1 MKKIA
6 GAAALLLGVLAV
18 ATPGVRAALGRALS
32 LLATGQLAQ
41 FRLYLQSLG
50 KWAPVLSIG
59 LMIAEAIA
67 IPVPV
72 TIVMVANGLVFGVW
86 RGALVSVAG
95 GFAGALAAY
104 AIGRWVGRRLLE
116 QLVPAS
122 SFRWADGLMTRYGNW
137 AIVLERWIPGV
148 PGDPISYVAGLTR
161 VPVLPFLA
169 LTMVGLVPANLA
181 VAFLGSQIASDVPMW
196 YWVSGLLLAGAIWL
210 GWGIARRRQ
219 RSAALDVPANRES
232 L

>member
-1 MKKIA
+1 MKKMA
-6 GAAALLLGVLAV
+6 GAAAVLLGVLVV
-18 ATPGVRAALGRALS
+18 ATPGVRAPLGRALA

-41 FRLYLQSLG
+41 FRLYLQSFG
-50 KWAPVLSIG
+50 NWAPVLSIA
-59 LMIAEAIA
+59 LMVAEAVA
-67 IPVPV
+67 IPLPV

-104 AIGRWVGRRLLE
+104 VIGRWVGRRLLE
-116 QLVPAS
+116 RVVPAS

-181 VAFLGSQIASDVPMW
+181 VAFLGSRMASDVPMR
-196 YWVSGLLLAGAIWL
+196 YWVAGLLLAGTVWL
-210 GWGIARRRQ
+210 GLAVARRR
-219 RSAALDVPANRES
+219 RR
-232 L
+232 

>member
-1 MKKIA
+1 MKRVA
-6 GAAALLLGVLAV
+6 GAAAVLLGVLVV
-18 ATPGVRAALGRALS
+18 ATPGVRATLGHGLS

-41 FRLYLQSLG
+41 FRQYLQSFG
-50 KWAPVLSIG
+50 KWAPLLSIG
-59 LMIAEAIA
+59 LMVAEAIA

-116 QLVPAS
+116 RVVPAS

-181 VAFLGSQIASDVPMW
+181 IAFLGSQIASDVPTR
-196 YWVSGLLLAGAIWL
+196 YWISGLLLAGTIWL
-210 GWGIARRRQ
+210 GWRLGRRRGPTVF
-219 RSAALDVPANRES
+219 RFPHTRR
-232 L
+232 

>member
-1 MKKIA
+1 MKRLA
-6 GAAALLLGVLAV
+6 GGAAVLLGVLAV
-18 ATPGVRAALGRALS
+18 ATPAVRVTLERGLS

-41 FRLYLQSLG
+41 FRQYLQSFG

-59 LMIAEAIA
+59 LMVAEAIA

-116 QLVPAS
+116 QVVPAS

-161 VPVLPFLA
+161 VPALPFLA
-169 LTMVGLVPANLA
+169 LTMIGLVPANLA
-181 VAFLGSQIASDVPMW
+181 VAFLGSQIASDVPLR
-196 YWVSGLLLAGAIWL
+196 YWVSGLVLAGTIWL
-210 GWGIARRRQ
+210 GWIMARRRPPTVF
-219 RSAALDVPANRES
+219 RFPHTRR
-232 L
+232 

>member
-1 MKKIA
+1 MKRMA
-6 GAAALLLGVLAV
+6 GAAAVLLGVLAV
-18 ATPGVRAALGRALS
+18 ATPAVRVTLERGLS

-41 FRLYLQSLG
+41 FRQYLQSFG
-50 KWAPVLSIG
+50 RWAPLLSIG
-59 LMIAEAIA
+59 LMVAEAIA

-104 AIGRWVGRRLLE
+104 TIGRWVGRRLLE
-116 QLVPAS
+116 HVVPAS

-161 VPVLPFLA
+161 VPVLPFLG

-181 VAFLGSQIASDVPMW
+181 VAFLGSQIASDVPMR
-196 YWVSGLLLAGAIWL
+196 YWVSGLLLAGTIWI
-210 GWGIARRRQ
+210 GWRIARRHRREALTRQ
-219 RSAALDVPANRES
+219 RLRP
-232 L
+232 

>member
-1 MKKIA
+1 MKKMA
-6 GAAALLLGVLAV
+6 GAAAVLLGVLVV
-18 ATPGVRAALGRALS
+18 ATPGLRATLERAVS

-41 FRLYLQSLG
+41 FRQYLQSFG
-50 KWAPVLSIG
+50 SWAPVLSIG
-59 LMIAEAIA
+59 LMVAGAIA

-72 TIVMVANGLVFGVW
+72 TVVMVANGLVFGVW

-104 AIGRWVGRRLLE
+104 AIGRWVGRSLLE
-116 QLVPAS
+116 RVVPAS

-148 PGDPISYVAGLTR
+148 PGDPISYVAGVTR
-161 VPVLPFLA
+161 VPVLPFLV

-181 VAFLGSQIASDVPMW
+181 VAFLGSEIASDVPMR
-196 YWVSGLLLAGAIWL
+196 YWVSGLMLAATIWI
-210 GWGIARRRQ
+210 GWRIARRR
-219 RSAALDVPANRES
+219 RR
-232 L
+232 